1 MSRKQTILVAI
12 FINAGLLVLLC
23 VAALS
28 SEEETAL
35 PDIAIQQEVSI
46 PEPVASPPVYVSAPV
61 HEPVAQESAPAFSV
75 PEVVHTLPPVA
86 AVEPVAAT
94 PVAEPAYKEVTVKAG
109 DTLEK
114 IAKASHVSV
123 DDIIK
128 YNKLPSTFL
137 RIGQVLRIPLSQSS
151 VKQAVKAQ
159 VKKEGYYIVK
169 AGDSPWSIAMK
180 HHMKPEE
187 LLRMNNMS
195 EEKARKM
202 KPGDRIRIQ

>member
-35 PDIAIQQEVSI
+35 PDIALQQEVQI
-46 PEPVASPPVYVSAPV
+46 PEPVASPPPLAAALP
-61 HEPVAQESAPAFSV
+61 QEIAAPAFPV

-86 AVEPVAAT
+86 EEQVAVAPPPVVEPV
-94 PVAEPAYKEVTVKAG
+94 YKEVTVKAG

-114 IAKASHVSV
+114 IAKSAHVSV

-137 RIGQVLRIPLSQSS
+137 RIGQVLRIPIAQGS
-151 VKQAVKAQ
+151 VKQAAKAQ
-159 VKKEGYYIVK
+159 LKKEGYYVVK

-180 HHMKPEE
+180 HHMKPDE

-202 KPGDRIRIQ
+202 KPGDRIRVQ